1 MCGWIGTPW
10 NVTGTRVD
18 PAGAGRT
25 AGVLRITGITATPV
39 EVPRLARF
47 LPKTAHGSVPA
58 SRYVV
63 LEVECGPGRVGLG
76 EITCDPLWNG
86 EEALETSRLLR
97 GPLGDALIGADPLQ
111 WADVSAR
118 IDRVISN
125 RPFLRAAVEMACLDV
140 AGRRFGMPAHAFLG
154 GAYRTRIATKLV
166 LPARDEKTVRA
177 MAADAAGL
185 GATTLKVKVGMGV
198 EEDLARV
205 EAVRSVAGPDVRIT
219 VDANEGWSPE
229 EAATAF
235 ERLAALGVVAVE
247 QPLPRK
253 SASASAALLR
263 STSMA
268 VMGDESIWTAT
279 DVVEAAR
286 HRSFDT
292 VNLYPGKCGGL
303 RRTIRMAH
311 LARTLGLAVSFGS
324 NLELG
329 VGAAA
334 MAHTAAATKD
344 LSQRVPSDLIGPLYF
359 EATMVEEAGF
369 VGWRSATV
377 PTGAGLGVRLDR
389 GALDAYRIPE
399 GAA

>member
-1 MCGWIGTPW
+1 M
-10 NVTGTRVD
+10 
-18 PAGAGRT
+18 
-25 AGVLRITGITATPV
+25 RITGITATPV
-39 EVPRLARF
+39 EVPRQARF
-47 LPKTAHGSVPA
+47 LPKTAHGSVRA

-63 LEVECGPGRVGLG
+63 LEIECGPGRVGLG
-76 EITCDPLWNG
+76 EITCDPRWNG

-97 GPLGDALIGADPLQ
+97 GPLGDALLGADPLQ
-111 WADVSAR
+111 WADVSGR
-118 IDRVISN
+118 IDRVVSN

-140 AGRRFGMPAHAFLG
+140 AGRHFGIPAHAFLG
-154 GAYRTRIATKLV
+154 GAYRTRITTKLV
-166 LPARDEKTVRA
+166 LPARDVETVGA

-185 GATTLKVKVGMGV
+185 GATTLKVKVGLGV

-205 EAVRSVAGPDVRIT
+205 ATVRTVAGPDVRIT
-219 VDANEGWSPE
+219 VDANEGWNPE
-229 EAATAF
+229 EATTAF
-235 ERLAALGVVAVE
+235 EGLAALGVVAVE
-247 QPLPRK
+247 QPLPRM
-253 SASASAALLR
+253 SAAASATLLR

-303 RRTIRMAH
+303 RRTIRMAG

-334 MAHTAAATKD
+334 MAHTAAATKH
-344 LSQRVPSDLIGPLYF
+344 LSPTVPSDLIGPLYF
-359 EATMVEEAGF
+359 EATMVEDARF

-377 PTGAGLGVRLDR
+377 PLDAGLGVRLDR

-399 GAA
+399 GAV

>member
-1 MCGWIGTPW
+1 M
-10 NVTGTRVD
+10 
-18 PAGAGRT
+18 
-25 AGVLRITGITATPV
+25 RITGITATPV

-47 LPKTAHGSVPA
+47 LPRTAHGSVKA

-63 LEVECGPGRVGLG
+63 LEIECSPGRTGLG
-76 EITCDPLWNG
+76 EITCDPRWNG

-97 GPLGDALIGADPLQ
+97 GPLGEALLGADPLQ

-118 IDRVISN
+118 IDGVVSN

-140 AGRRFGMPAHAFLG
+140 AGRHFGIPAHAFLG
-154 GAYRTRIATKLV
+154 GAYRTGITTKLV
-166 LPARDEKTVRA
+166 LPARDVETVGA

-185 GATTLKVKVGMGV
+185 GATTLKVKVGLGV
-198 EEDLARV
+198 EEDIARV
-205 EAVRSVAGPDVRIT
+205 ATVRSAAGPDVQIT
-219 VDANEGWSPE
+219 VDANEGWNPE

-235 ERLAALGVVAVE
+235 EGLAALGVVAVE
-247 QPLPRK
+247 QPLPRM
-253 SASASAALLR
+253 SAAASATLLR

-268 VMGDESIWTAT
+268 VMGDESIWTAA

-303 RRTIRMAH
+303 RRTIRMAG
-311 LARTLGLAVSFGS
+311 LARAVGLAVSFGS

-334 MAHTAAATKD
+334 MAHTAAATKY
-344 LSQRVPSDLIGPLYF
+344 LSPTVPSDLIGPLYF
-359 EATMVEEAGF
+359 EATMVENARF

-377 PTGAGLGVRLDR
+377 PPGAGLGVRLDR
-389 GALDAYRIPE
+389 GALDAYRIPD
-399 GAA
+399 GAV

>member
-1 MCGWIGTPW
+1 M
-10 NVTGTRVD
+10 
-18 PAGAGRT
+18 
-25 AGVLRITGITATPV
+25 RITGITATPV
-39 EVPRLARF
+39 EVPWLARF

-359 EATMVEEAGF
+359 EATMVEEACF

-377 PTGAGLGVRLDR
+377 PTGAGLGVQLDR